1 MLVGLIILALQISYG
16 VILMSSSVSG
26 IPACCTIVAL
36 LLVKSQVNMLL
47 FSSSHYL

>member
-1 MLVGLIILALQISYG
+1 MLVGLIILGLEINYE

-26 IPACCTIVAL
+26 IPGCCTIVAL
-36 LLVKSQVNMLL
+36 LLVKSQATMLL